1 MIAVSLSSP
10 SPSIVT
16 TVATQMAPTA
26 TAANPITQPAKQSGD
41 TAIIS
46 GHAMLLLRLFR
57 TKDPQ
62 AQPPVEF
69 SFGTQNLSG
78 NSSAGFLK
86 MNDRQL
92 IERAYEYATAS
103 GMDPVQVDGLAFHLA
118 NYRFLQIT
126 GNNTGEDTGLYDLEG
141 NPWVGKF
148 NAHDAE
154 LAKRMLTSQAINET
168 DMDTGFLADMLNPQ
182 SGGGGNPRRA
192 VSFESLEKFISAL
205 SPSGGK
211 PSPDGKASEPV
222 QPTDAGF
229 TQALYRIDHPYVGV
243 KWVPSKP
250 QDSADQPL
258 KHLSKSDINQLMA
271 AYKFAL
277 LQGSAANLKSLDRM
291 SALAGIVQM
300 QKDGNL
306 NGGSQS
312 PQAAIERL
320 GHLLQSI
327 TKPDAYSSNKGVVHS
342 LLSVNSHIDTSV

>member
-10 SPSIVT
+10 SPPIVA

-26 TAANPITQPAKQSGD
+26 TAANPITQPAKQSGSD
-41 TAIIS
+41 TLTIS

-62 AQPPVEF
+62 AQPPVM
-69 SFGTQNLSG
+69 TTLTTKDVSG
-78 NSSAGFLK
+78 NSASFLG
-86 MNDRQL
+86 MGDRKL
-92 IERAYEYATAS
+92 IERAYEYATS
-103 GMDPVQVDGLAFHLA
+103 NGMDPVQVDNLAFDLSI
-118 NYRFLQIT
+118 YRHMQT
-126 GNNTGEDTGLYDLEG
+126 SGDTNEIIGA
-141 NPWVGKF
+141 WVGKF
-148 NAHDAE
+148 NTHDAE
-154 LAKRMLTSQAINET
+154 LAKHMLTSQAINET
-168 DMDTGFLADMLNPQ
+168 SMDTGFLAYMLNPQ
-182 SGGGGNPRRA
+182 RNPVRA
-192 VSFESLEKFISAL
+192 VNFESLEKFISAL

-222 QPTDAGF
+222 HPTDAGF
-229 TQALYRIDHPYVGV
+229 TQALYRIDHPYVGE

-250 QDSADQPL
+250 QDSDNQPL